1 VFSNGCFALGQVFEE
16 EVEGGLV
23 RCGWQYCRAF
33 GRNIKYPSGEMQ
45 SFTSLVPET
54 TAQKSTLMSHMHAVL
69 SSSSLGINC
78 VSSRSLGSLGILICA
93 PSLSDRRCF
102 DLGFWPSNPSHV
114 HHALARERWS
124 LLLDTSKHTQLAC
137 IELTAQLLQCDSS
150 TDSWNESCSVVT
162 LRSVDLVSCICD
174 RSLHCDTATKAPT
187 HIHIFRVGGSKLF
200 GVTDAFK
207 HHLI

>member
-1 VFSNGCFALGQVFEE
+1 MLCYHLLHWVSIASPVGPVFLKEAPLFL
-16 EVEGGLV
+16 
-23 RCGWQYCRAF
+23 RA
-33 GRNIKYPSGEMQ
+33 
-45 SFTSLVPET
+45 SL
-54 TAQKSTLMSHMHAVL
+54 TAAH
-69 SSSSLGINC
+69 C
-78 VSSRSLGSLGILICA
+78 SLGSLGILICA

-102 DLGFWPSNPSHV
+102 DLGFWPLNSSHV
-114 HHALARERWS
+114 QHALARERWS